1 MNRMRLLDGPK
12 GRLYPDAIETVAEIL
27 SKAVIK
33 ETMSGLEVHYE
44 MPKCREYA
52 KSAASDGLQLMTS
65 RQEDEEGK
73 LIQSSPMVFIR
84 DTFFPLS
91 IMDNRT
97 ILNSMFFVGE

>member
-1 MNRMRLLDGPK
+1 MNRLRLLDGPK

-27 SKAVIK
+27 SKSVIK

-52 KSAASDGLQLMTS
+52 KSAASNGLQLMTA
-65 RQEDEEGK
+65 REEDDEGK
-73 LIQSSPMVFIR
+73 LIKSSPMVFIT
-84 DTFFPLS
+84 DTFFPLDA
-91 IMDNRT
+91 IGNRT